1 MLDVLSNN
9 PPPLRG
15 QPDELRDLLADPANA
30 SVSNREIGRRIGL
43 DHRYIAGYRAALAHR
58 GEGPAPHAA
67 MLADGAG
74 TTPATFPGRWQH
86 TPSMPGLTV
95 AFEPPALNSL
105 DCWALAA
112 PAERT
117 KFVDAVGL
125 AHLLE
130 AAPPDHRDAFRRT
143 IKTDGA
149 R

>member
-86 TPSMPGLTV
+86 TPNMPGLTV
-95 AFEPPALNSL
+95 AFEPPAFYSYRLPGAGGTGRAHKIRRRRRPRAFARSR
-105 DCWALAA
+105 AA
-112 PAERT
+112 
-117 KFVDAVGL
+117 
-125 AHLLE
+125 
-130 AAPPDHRDAFRRT
+130 
-143 IKTDGA
+143 
-149 R
+149 